1 MACPCCTFYYCH
13 HVPCSKYGRLEIK
26 WAGITTE
33 AIISPAGP
41 PRVFGYVV
49 NRVDRSCTFPVGSVG
64 GVVHGGL
71 YGSLYEL
78 IVGFPVVGL
87 FGSRPE
93 LAPTCA
99 PSTTTADDFL
109 ITGDITTAVAFSI
122 SQATGSDQWWIHPS
136 TRWRYEIT
144 KDGQTIAKIGQSF
157 KDFRDSGEP
166 YPNTCDDYIDAG
178 NALGDV
184 EPELRLIQTGP
195 GTQCFNTLLESR
207 GFPAISGPHQN
218 AAECE
223 AVCGGPL
230 P

>member
-33 AIISPAGP
+33 SVIRPAAPG
-41 PRVFGYVV
+41 VFGYLVS
-49 NRVDRSCTFPVGSVG
+49 RVDRSCTFPVGNVG
-64 GVVHGGL
+64 MAGHGGL

-78 IVGFPVVGL
+78 IIGFPNVGL
-87 FGSRPE
+87 NDSRPL
-93 LAPTCA
+93 LAPMCT
-99 PSTTTADDFL
+99 PSMTTADDFL
-109 ITGDITTAVAFSI
+109 ITGDITTSVAFSI
-122 SQATGSDQWWIHPS
+122 GQPDQWWIHPF
-136 TRWRYEIT
+136 TRWRYAIT
-144 KDGQTIAKIGQSF
+144 KDGQTITKIFQTF

-166 YPNTCDDYIDAG
+166 YPNTCNDYIDAG
-178 NALGDV
+178 NAFGDV

-195 GTQCFNTLLESR
+195 GTKCFTTPLESR